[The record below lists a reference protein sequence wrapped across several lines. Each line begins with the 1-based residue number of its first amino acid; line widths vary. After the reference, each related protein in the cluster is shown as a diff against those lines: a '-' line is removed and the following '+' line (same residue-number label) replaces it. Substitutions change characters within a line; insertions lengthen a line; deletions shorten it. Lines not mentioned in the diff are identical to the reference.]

1 MLEVSGLKVS
11 YGQSEVI
18 HGVDFTARRNETL
31 AIMGRNGMGKTT
43 VFKTLIGIL
52 KHNAGSIVL
61 DGQEL
66 TGLPSHARVAA
77 GLAYV
82 PQGRMIFSHL
92 TVMENIEA
100 GLETAPGKKQIPDE
114 IFSLF
119 PVLHEMRHRKGGNL
133 SGGQQQQLAIARAL
147 VSEPKVLLL
156 DEPTEGIQPSIIKE
170 IAQTLNEI
178 QKMRDITIVVSEQIL
193 SFTLDIADRLMVIE
207 SGRMVH
213 DVARDNCDADK
224 ITSYLSV

>member
-1 MLEVSGLKVS
+1 MLEVSGLKVN

-18 HGVDFTARRNETL
+18 HGVDFTARQNETL

-52 KHNAGSIVL
+52 KNTAGSIKL

-82 PQGRMIFSHL
+82 PQGRLIFSHL
-92 TVMENIEA
+92 TVLENIEA
-100 GLETAPGKKQIPDE
+100 GLETAPNRKKVPDE

-119 PVLHEMRHRKGGNL
+119 PVLLEMRHRKGGNL

-193 SFTLDIADRLMVIE
+193 SFTMEIANRLMVIE

-213 DVARDNCDADK
+213 DVERKDCDADK
-224 ITSYLSV
+224 ITGYLSV